1 MCGIAGSTGATPGI
15 LESIR
20 ARLGHRGPDA
30 EGLWTEDG
38 AGTRTGFAHTR
49 LKVIDLTPRAAQPM
63 ASNDGRFVLCY
74 NGEIYNFRELRREL
88 AAKGTAFRS
97 DSDTEVLLALL
108 AQGGIKA
115 LDRLVGMFAFAL
127 WDNER
132 RELTLARDRLGI
144 KPLVYAPL
152 DGGGLAFASEINA
165 LKAHPGID
173 LGTDGDALSGY
184 LACLY
189 VPAPAT
195 IYRGIRKLPPGHV
208 LQWQGGTTRI
218 TPYWRPQITG
228 RQALSTDSTAEE
240 LLPLLRRA
248 VTDRL
253 VADVPVGCFLSGGSD
268 SALVAAVMAEEARR
282 SGAPPIRTFTMTFDE
297 AAYDERQR
305 ARQIADH
312 IGADHTE
319 LAASPRLADRLDT
332 MAGAFGEP
340 FGNPTALLIDDLSEQ
355 ARKHVTVALV
365 GDGGDEVF
373 AGYPRYAGGLLAQR
387 YRRLPRWLRAGVIGP
402 AARLIPESTSG
413 RHGLRRARE
422 FLTGA
427 NLADAEM
434 YAAWVEY
441 FSPEERR
448 RLLGLETMPARPIA
462 DAFHRAP
469 SAQPLDAMQQT
480 DLETFLPG
488 NLLAYGD
495 AMSMRHALELRLPLL
510 DHRLVEAVGRI
521 APESRVAG
529 GLKGLL
535 KAALRRLLPA
545 RLVDGPKR
553 GFNPPLGVWL
563 KGDLAPMLADRLTP
577 AAMAD
582 CGIDWQPVERLLAEF
597 RRGGRDHSLKIWSLL
612 ALDAWRRAS

>member
-1 MCGIAGSTGATPGI
+1 M
-15 LESIR
+15 R

-30 EGLWTEDG
+30 DGLWTEGSTG
-38 AGTRTGFAHTR
+38 AGIGFAHTR
-49 LKVIDLTPRAAQPM
+49 LAVIDLSPRAAQPM
-63 ASNDGRFVLCY
+63 ASADGRFVLCY
-74 NGEIYNFRELRREL
+74 NGEIYNFRELRQEL

-108 AQGGIKA
+108 AQGGIAA

-152 DGGGLAFASEINA
+152 EGGGVAFASEINA

-173 LGTDGDALSGY
+173 LGTDGDALSAY

-208 LQWQGGTTRI
+208 LQWQGGTIRI
-218 TPYWRPQITG
+218 TSYWRPQIPGG
-228 RQALSTDSTAEE
+228 RQLSTDNAAEE

-332 MAGAFGEP
+332 IAGAFGEP

-355 ARKHVTVALV
+355 ARQHVTVALV

-387 YRRLPRWLRAGVIGP
+387 YRRLPRLLREGVIGP

-422 FLTGA
+422 FLTSA
-427 NLADAEM
+427 NLPDAEM

-441 FSPEERR
+441 FSPGERR
-448 RLLGLETMPARPIA
+448 QLLGLEAAPVRPIA
-462 DAFHRAP
+462 EAFHSAP

-495 AMSMRHALELRLPLL
+495 AMSMRHALELRLPLI
-510 DHRLVEAVGRI
+510 DHRLVEAVGQI
-521 APESRVAG
+521 APESRVAD

-545 RLVDGPKR
+545 NLVDGPKR

-577 AAMAD
+577 ASMAD
-582 CGIDWQPVERLLAEF
+582 CGIDWPPVATLLAEF

-612 ALDAWRRAS
+612 ALDAWRRTS